1 MGFFA
6 SFFQTLSAFCLVIK
20 GSLHQHNQSWK
31 YRLIKEGNIW
41 FMFPRLFTG
50 SKTKDYLRFTKGNKC
65 FSKICDL
72 IIFLQ
77 LKQDW
82 NMMAQNLLKSYIF
95 LRDRYTHI
103 CSLYSCNINSKC
115 WIDFSGLLWSNK
127 LNQQWLVNRVRIS
140 RATLPNLF
148 HKTLLAS
155 LTLHWIEGL
164 RRVKPSFQLQQRDF
178 TSTFARRIWKWIP
191 LQWYRLHL

>member
-1 MGFFA
+1 MPFQRTDNNLLNYFTVSTNFTFLFFPA
-6 SFFQTLSAFCLVIK
+6 NCLLWMQ
-20 GSLHQHNQSWK
+20 SLFK
-31 YRLIKEGNIW
+31 V
-41 FMFPRLFTG
+41 
-50 SKTKDYLRFTKGNKC
+50 
-65 FSKICDL
+65 